1 VIFLSGHSKWAN
13 IKHRKAAQDAKRGNL
28 FQKLVRA
35 IIVAAKDGGGDPS
48 MNMRLK
54 TAIERAKAVSVP
66 IDNITRGIKRGTGE
80 IEGATYEELT
90 YEAYGTNG
98 IAVLIEVMTD
108 NRNRTTPEIRAL
120 LTRNGGQMGEAGSVG
135 WMFERKGVIEVKGLA
150 NPAPAK
156 KGVPDV
162 LKPDEDALMSCGLEA
177 GMTDMEPSG
186 EEGGYTLYCE
196 SADLQTLKEALEKAH
211 YVIESAETP
220 LVPKAP
226 VEVTDVEVASK
237 ILRLIDTL
245 EEHDDTQNV
254 YANFDI
260 PDEVAAQIEE

>member
-35 IIVAAKDGGGDPS
+35 IIVAAKEGGGDPS

-66 IDNITRGIKRGTGE
+66 TDNIIRGIKRGTGE
-80 IEGATYEELT
+80 IAGAAYEELT
-90 YEAYGTNG
+90 YEAYGPSG

-120 LTRNGGQMGEAGSVG
+120 LTRNGGQMGEAGSVA
-135 WMFERKGVIEVKGLA
+135 WMFERKGVIEVKGQGL
-150 NPAPAK
+150 
-156 KGVPDV
+156 
-162 LKPDEDALMSCGLEA
+162 DEDALMSHGLEA
-177 GMTDMEPSG
+177 GMTDMEPSD
-186 EEGGYTLYCE
+186 EGYTLYCE
-196 SADLQTLKEALEKAH
+196 PSDIQVLKEALEKMKYA
-211 YVIESAETP
+211 VESAETP
-220 LVPKAP
+220 LVPKTPA
-226 VEVTDVEVASK
+226 EITDVEAARK
-237 ILRLIDTL
+237 IFRLIDVL

-254 YANFDI
+254 YSNFDI
-260 PDEVAAQIEE
+260 PDDVAAQIEA

>member
-1 VIFLSGHSKWAN
+1 
-13 IKHRKAAQDAKRGNL
+13 
-28 FQKLVRA
+28 
-35 IIVAAKDGGGDPS
+35 

-80 IEGATYEELT
+80 IAGATYEELT
-90 YEAYGTNG
+90 YEAYGPNG

-120 LTRNGGQMGEAGSVG
+120 LTRNGGQMGEAGSVA
-135 WMFERKGVIEVKGLA
+135 WMFERKGVVEIKGLA

-156 KGVPDV
+156 KGVPEV
-162 LKPDEDALMSCGLEA
+162 LKPDEDALMTCGLEA
-177 GMTDMEPSG
+177 GMTDMEPG
-186 EEGGYTLYCE
+186 EEGGYTLYCDP
-196 SADLQTLKEALEKAH
+196 SDILPLKEALEKAR
-211 YVIESAETP
+211 YIVESAETP
-220 LVPKAP
+220 LVAKTPA
-226 VEVTDVEVASK
+226 EITDVEVARK
-237 ILRLIDTL
+237 IIRLIDTL

-260 PDEVAAQIEE
+260 PDDVAAQIEE